1 MEFIIPAHPED
12 LEIIQPNRFYVKEV
26 WNVEECTDVDTVIED
41 LSNKILNASDIFT
54 VSLDNTV
61 FDKLYSLIKFWP
73 CHNGTT
79 KQHIMELLYSFVQD
93 ILSNINDSTILASNN
108 SHNPEINRRRTAFKA
123 IAYIYVI
130 SVQVADK
137 TSVPASIAMGGKET
151 KKGKKS
157 TASHDDIMDDNIND
171 DENKDPNENTNNQ
184 FDWNTLRE
192 SYIRLLND
200 ILLIDMR
207 KLWSL
212 GVPDEEFLSIFMRTG
227 LRILTCNYSMKDK
240 NARYYLSIYLANLC
254 YRFPSIITSTVA
266 ALVDACIKHEHTS
279 AIVGEIIQ
287 VWSIT
292 STDNNTSTMYAPH
305 VIAEVLQELGRLN
318 STSDTKD
325 TAGLRRAATLIM
337 DISERVPTIVLN
349 NMSILLPYIDSDS
362 YTLRS
367 ALVTTLANIV
377 AKSFNSATA
386 AATTATNNNSET
398 PIFNTK
404 TRNELLDVLL
414 ERVYDVNSYTRAAVL
429 RGWIILAN
437 ATAIP
442 LSYYSRITTLA
453 TDRLRDKGAQVRK
466 QAGQLLRILL
476 ENNPFGPSID
486 PNLFAIQIKASETW
500 LANNATD
507 VWNHMCGIQTPN
519 PSSTTNNKKGLQSIA
534 EDENTEENNIDEE
547 LIADAE
553 KNGDNT
559 SSEEI
564 MVTPEAA
571 RYVQA
576 REISTAGIKFAQ
588 AITAS
593 ITTLGELLS
602 SKTGSDVMEAIKCL
616 ATARAFSVPN
626 AETTLARML
635 VLVWTEGPVREEV
648 IDTFDKLYILNE
660 ALDNSDDNDNA
671 WNNNNTND
679 EGENTNDDTVIKSAK
694 DTEEIEELDDLDDEV
709 VPTKA
714 SKTTK
719 AKSASNAAAAE
730 TSAPRRSGRATKP
743 VSMKEE
749 GDSDNDDDDDDFDGA
764 TKKPKKKAAPK
775 IPKGEKKATTAS
787 SSTTTVTKKKSST
800 SNRSNIDPQSVAEAL
815 VRLLTGASLAVRTS
829 LEEVIK
835 CCTIRNLLP
844 IAVFDCLW
852 DIVGY
857 GVVSL
862 ARTRI
867 AIGSHVATVA
877 NTPDVAIDTAP
888 LQSQIQAMYTTLQ
901 RARTAMCILGMAA
914 AAIPATID
922 STTGL
927 ARIYA
932 ILHPTAIPGFPQ
944 GSQLFEIAQALH
956 MDTSLI
962 EPALCIGDYRFAR
975 HACAALQRFVG
986 NSLVTSPK
994 KIMANSGTTQPETTT
1009 VAPPKVSTKGKKGA
1023 DPVDTAEQ
1031 QAEKRQE
1038 VIQHILSAIASMIRG
1053 DWDGGNI
1060 ENPHWYA
1067 ATQQGIDAIFILAAQ
1082 PAILC
1087 TSIIQYMATQ
1097 TFITSVPNTSIDFTA
1112 NLNRTRLGRLFFV
1125 LGHVAMKLLVHV
1137 EALSTSVKLLRIK
1150 ASERAEHAHAT
1161 NENNQTNSK
1170 TAAKGKKEANN
1181 KNSASNDGIEEQLG
1195 VSAAEDEKEA
1205 ELVVQIAEKELVAAN
1220 LGGLFAPLLSYIAR
1234 TVLTNTNSTTS
1245 VVDEPLAQS
1254 ALLALCKLCAVSS
1267 DFCEKQLQLLFTVLS
1282 HATSPRIRSV
1292 IIIALG
1298 DLAFRFP
1305 NLIEPYTSHLY
1316 ARLRDTDTGVRKNT
1330 LMVLTHLILND
1341 MVKVKGQVG
1350 EIAICLNDPDT
1361 RIADLTRLFF
1371 NELSKRANN
1380 PIYNIL
1386 PDTLSCL
1393 SKLANENITA
1403 TITGTAN
1410 VHVNG
1415 IKGLDAETFRDV
1427 VRFLLGFIN
1436 KDKQSESLAEK
1447 LIHRFESSEDNGL
1460 WRDIAYCISQL
1471 PMTDKI
1477 VRKLAENIRSYK
1489 ICLSDDDVWNSFS
1502 FMLQR
1507 AHKISG
1513 SSSSSSKDKDNTPKT
1528 ELKQVIEEW
1537 EKALQEGRSGATEDD
1552 TALLKA
1558 QAAAR
1563 RARRIALTEG
1573 IDENAITA
1581 KAMATAAASVDAAH
1595 AAALAE
1601 AEAAKKAKSKK
1612 TTTQATVPAPVV
1624 APAPVVPAKP
1634 KKKGMVVDSDDEEE
1648 EVKPQPTK
1656 TTKGKKAP
1664 VIEDDDEED
1673 EPVVSKGKA
1682 TSTAAATKA
1691 KAPLTTTASKSNS
1704 SSTTTSTSGKT
1715 VTSAAA
1721 LLSKASKG
1729 KL

>member
-1 MEFIIPAHPED
+1 
-12 LEIIQPNRFYVKEV
+12 
-26 WNVEECTDVDTVIED
+26 
-41 LSNKILNASDIFT
+41 
-54 VSLDNTV
+54 
-61 FDKLYSLIKFWP
+61 
-73 CHNGTT
+73 
-79 KQHIMELLYSFVQD
+79 MELLYSYIQEFLVALQE
-93 ILSNINDSTILASNN
+93 LPSSSLAANN
-108 SHNPEINRRRTAFKA
+108 SHNPDFHRRRTAFKA
-123 IAYIYVI
+123 ITYIYVI

-137 TSVPASIAMGGKET
+137 TSVPASIAMGGKEKKTTT
-151 KKGKKS
+151 KGGKSS
-157 TASHDDIMDDNIND
+157 TSARNSDDNTLEGDDNTHDTNENGTKD
-171 DENKDPNENTNNQ
+171 DESNS
-184 FDWNTLRE
+184 FDWNSLRE
-192 SYIRLLND
+192 SHIRLLND
-200 ILLIDMR
+200 ILGIDMR

-212 GVPDEEFLSIFMRTG
+212 GVPDEEFLTVYMRTG
-227 LRILTCNYSMKDK
+227 VRILTCAYSMKDK
-240 NARYYLSIYLANLC
+240 NARYYLAVYIANLC
-254 YRFPSIITSTVA
+254 YRFPSIITNTVA
-266 ALVDACIKHEHTS
+266 ALVDACIKYEHTS
-279 AIVGEIIQ
+279 SIVGEIIQ
-287 VWSIT
+287 LWSIAP
-292 STDNNTSTMYAPH
+292 SSSSSNNDNSNVSITTMYAPH

-377 AKSFNSATA
+377 AKSFNTATA
-386 AATTATNNNSET
+386 AASASHTNPTDSTTV
-398 PIFNTK
+398 PVFNTK

-414 ERVYDVNSYTRAAVL
+414 ERIYDVNSYTRAAVL
-429 RGWIILAN
+429 RGWIILAK

-466 QAGQLLRILL
+466 QAAQLLQILL

-500 LANNATD
+500 LANNAID
-507 VWNHMCGIQTPN
+507 VWNHMCGITTK
-519 PSSTTNNKKGLQSIA
+519 SSTVTKSAKGLQSIS
-534 EDENTEENNIDEE
+534 EEENSNTENTKLDEE
-547 LIADAE
+547 LITE
-553 KNGDNT
+553 EQETNE
-559 SSEEI
+559 EEI

-593 ITTLGELLS
+593 ITTFGELLA

-616 ATARAFSVPN
+616 ATARAFSVPG
-626 AETTLARML
+626 AESTLARML

-660 ALDNSDDNDNA
+660 ALETTDEDGNAWTTGAENDDNGEET
-671 WNNNNTND
+671 NTKANK
-679 EGENTNDDTVIKSAK
+679 DD
-694 DTEEIEELDDLDDEV
+694 EEIEELDDDTTNDDV
-709 VPTKA
+709 IVPATK
-714 SKTTK
+714 STT
-719 AKSASNAAAAE
+719 AKGKSNAATKDA
-730 TSAPRRSGRATKP
+730 TSNSSAPRRSGRATKTV
-743 VSMKEE
+743 VSMTEE
-749 GDSDNDDDDDDFDGA
+749 NDGNDDDDEDFDGK
-764 TKKPKKKAAPK
+764 TKVAKKKTAPK
-775 IPKGEKKATTAS
+775 IPKGEKKSTPTVSSAPVPKKKAS
-787 SSTTTVTKKKSST
+787 SS
-800 SNRSNIDPQSVAEAL
+800 SNRSNIDPQSVAESL

-835 CCTIRNLLP
+835 CCTLRNLLP
-844 IAVFDCLW
+844 TTVFDCLW

-857 GVVSL
+857 GVVAL
-862 ARTRI
+862 TRTRI

-877 NTPDVAIDTAP
+877 NAPGVPIDTNP
-888 LQSQIQAMYTTLQ
+888 LQTQIQSMYLTLQ

-914 AAIPATID
+914 SAIPTTID

-932 ILHPTAIPGFPQ
+932 ILHPTPIPGFPQ
-944 GSQLFEIAQALH
+944 GLQLFEIAQALQ
-956 MDTSLI
+956 MDTGLI
-962 EPALCIGDYRFAR
+962 EPTLCIGDYRFAR

-986 NSLVTSPK
+986 NSLVSSPK
-994 KIMANSGTTQPETTT
+994 KIMASSGTAQVPETS
-1009 VAPPKVSTKGKKGA
+1009 ALNPPKVPSKAQSKKNTTES
-1023 DPVDTAEQ
+1023 VDSAEI

-1038 VIQHILSAIASMIRG
+1038 AIQYILSAIAGMIRG

-1082 PAILC
+1082 PATLC
-1087 TSIIQYMATQ
+1087 TSILQHMATE
-1097 TFITSVPNTSIDFTA
+1097 TFVTSVAPSSPEFTA
-1112 NLNRTRLGRLFFV
+1112 NLNRTRLARLFFV

-1137 EALSTSVKLLRIK
+1137 EALSTTVKLLRIK

-1161 NENNQTNSK
+1161 SEGNNNGGGGKSNGK
-1170 TAAKGKKEANN
+1170 DGKKETTKNN
-1181 KNSASNDGIEEQLG
+1181 KNSATNDGIEEQLG

-1205 ELVVQIAEKELVAAN
+1205 ELVVQIAEKELVASN

-1234 TVLTNTNSTTS
+1234 TVLTNTANTTTAI
-1245 VVDEPLAQS
+1245 VDEPLAQS
-1254 ALLALCKLCAVSS
+1254 ALLALCKLCAVSA

-1305 NLIEPYTSHLY
+1305 NLIEPYTTHLY

-1361 RIADLTRLFF
+1361 RIADLTKLFF

-1393 SKLANENITA
+1393 SKLANENIA
-1403 TITGTAN
+1403 NVTGTTLPN
-1410 VHVNG
+1410 NG
-1415 IKGLDAETFRDV
+1415 GVKALDAETFRDV

-1447 LIHRFESSEDNGL
+1447 LIHRFETSEDAGF
-1460 WRDIAYCISQL
+1460 WRDIAYCLSQL
-1471 PMTDKI
+1471 PVTDKI
-1477 VRKLAENIRSYK
+1477 VRKLAENIRGYK
-1489 ICLSDDDVWNSFS
+1489 HCLADDDVWTSFT
-1502 FMLQR
+1502 FILQR
-1507 AHKISG
+1507 AHKLVG
-1513 SSSSSSKDKDNTPKT
+1513 TGSSSSKDKDKDAPKT
-1528 ELKQVIEEW
+1528 ELRQVIEEW
-1537 EKALQEGRSGATEDD
+1537 EKTLQEGRSGATEDD

-1563 RARRIALTEG
+1563 RARRIAITEG

-1601 AEAAKKAKSKK
+1601 AEAAKKSKSKK
-1612 TTTQATVPAPVV
+1612 GSTTTVTAAATVTVPVV
-1624 APAPVVPAKP
+1624 ETVVPTKS
-1634 KKKGMVVDSDDEEE
+1634 KKKGMLVDSDDDEEE
-1648 EVKPQPTK
+1648 IIPTK
-1656 TTKGKKAP
+1656 TTTKSTAVNKGKKAQ
-1664 VIEDDDEED
+1664 VIEDDDDDD
-1673 EPVVSKGKA
+1673 EPIVSSKTK
-1682 TSTAAATKA
+1682 TSSSTTAAKA
-1691 KAPLTTTASKSNS
+1691 KAPLTTTTSKSNTTATVAS
-1704 SSTTTSTSGKT
+1704 SKT
-1715 VTSAAA
+1715 VTAATT
-1721 LLSKASKG
+1721 KGVASKG